1 MEAAG
6 FGWLA
11 LVKPYRVEPAFDDA
25 LHWEPGIG
33 LVVELVP
40 AVRGSAAEGRLLWR
54 LNGRENRD
62 SGR

>member
-11 LVKPYRVEPAFDDA
+11 LVMPSRVEPAFDDA

-33 LVVELVP
+33 LVVKLIP
-40 AVRGSAAEGRLLWR
+40 AVRGSAA
-54 LNGRENRD
+54 D
-62 SGR
+62 SAVCFGG